1 MIRKIAFMLLVFVPL
16 AAGLYAQEAGQ
27 WTAGGRLGAAF
38 GLHSSRDMG
47 GHFDDPGH
55 STVDEMRIN
64 FIFAGHGAYTFT
76 DRISIQAELN
86 FMVNQGYN
94 LRVSVDGDLLH
105 SEKVRY
111 SSLDIPVLLRYN
123 FLNSSS
129 VFGILAGPHI
139 SIPIG
144 MVEFSEGGNSDE
156 FQIYTAATFG
166 LSAGIFG
173 GFRAGPGRV
182 IGDLRFIFDFN
193 SVEER
198 REGAGG
204 FEFMRRRALLFS
216 LGYEM
221 SF

>member
-1 MIRKIAFMLLVFVPL
+1 MTRKTMLVLLLMPL

-38 GLHSSRDMG
+38 GLHSSRDLG

-55 STVDEMRIN
+55 STLDEMIIN
-64 FIFAGHGAYTFT
+64 FSLAVYGVYTFT
-76 DRISIQAELN
+76 DRLSLQAELN
-86 FMVNQGYN
+86 FMINQGYG
-94 LRVSVDGDLLH
+94 LRVSVDGVPKH
-105 SEKVRY
+105 SQDVTY
-111 SSLDIPVLLRYN
+111 SSLDIPLLLRYS
-123 FLNSSS
+123 FFNSSS
-129 VFGILAGPHI
+129 VLGLLAGPHI
-139 SIPIG
+139 SFPIG
-144 MVEFSEGGNSDE
+144 MVLFSESGNNEEAD
-156 FQIYTAATFG
+156 IDTVATFG
-166 LSAGIFG
+166 ITAGVFG
-173 GFRAGPGRV
+173 GVRAGPGRIV
-182 IGDLRFIFDFN
+182 ADMRFIFDFN